1 MPSNPVYEGDHSTGT
16 QAGLYASS
24 FLTDTY
30 TTTDENGSVILGSG
44 SAYCGRPL
52 QGTLTSSRN
61 YFAASVGIG
70 TYRYSFSYW
79 DGTPYPFFPI
89 CDTAGPDPS
98 VNVIYSSCCCGP
110 VVSPVPASCPRS
122 WGYRG
127 TSARYSFLR
136 SFDSTASVQISRL
149 SLSAAPRYC
158 LAGTYYPDAR
168 METITTTHY
177 RTNLAARIRKS

>member
-1 MPSNPVYEGDHSTGT
+1 MTISLVVIAVVTIQMLGW
-16 QAGLYASS
+16 SS
-24 FLTDTY
+24 GSKRLNQI
-30 TTTDENGSVILGSG
+30 TDENGSVILGSG

-79 DGTPYPFFPI
+79 DGTPYPIFPI

-158 LAGTYYPDAR
+158 LAGTCPIVLGR
-168 METITTTHY
+168 
-177 RTNLAARIRKS
+177 NNSIRLWPQYIYDQHK